1 MKKKFRILEK
11 NMPYFCNVLLSQN
24 FPGRGKLCNRN
35 KGDWYHSIL
44 LISDVSIRTLEEGEK
59 NRCDIIH
66 FLKGP
71 LLVFQKIEL
80 SCLKKGVFTL
90 MNSNGIIVDYKHFSE
105 EDSEGYTEFSALQ
118 IYMIAQEKWEYKK
131 IPYTHNYSQG
141 YNCIGFTDDI
151 IHKLKYGVWNPRIEQ
166 IHNKYNLIS

>member
-44 LISDVSIRTLEEGEK
+44 LISDKSIRTLDQGEK
-59 NRCDIIH
+59 IRCAIIH

-71 LLVFQKIEL
+71 LLVFQKIDL
-80 SCLKKGVFTL
+80 SCLKKDVFIL
-90 MNSNGIIVDYKHFSE
+90 MSSNG
-105 EDSEGYTEFSALQ
+105 SEGYTEFSALQ
-118 IYMIAQEKWEYKK
+118 IYMMAQEKWGCQK

-166 IHNKYNLIS
+166 VHNKYNLVS